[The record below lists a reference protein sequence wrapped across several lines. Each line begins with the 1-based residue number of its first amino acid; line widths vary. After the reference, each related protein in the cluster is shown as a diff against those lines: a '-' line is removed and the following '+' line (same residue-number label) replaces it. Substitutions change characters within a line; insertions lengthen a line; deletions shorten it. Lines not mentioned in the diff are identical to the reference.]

1 MRRSSPYRR
10 RRTGSLVIWVVVL
23 AVLLVGA
30 WGYGLVRFAEA
41 IPETV
46 ADADTP
52 TDAIVVLTGGS
63 ERLSTG
69 LRLLADGKAG
79 KVFVSGVHESVDI
92 AELLKTAGN
101 PPEELEPRVETGHGA
116 QDTAGNAVETAAW
129 MRDHGYRSLR
139 LVTASYH
146 MPRSLLEFRFALPEA
161 TVVPHPVFPGHVK
174 RERWWLWPG
183 TTALIIGEYHKF
195 LLAWLDHE
203 TAWVLGRGRT
213 GA

>member
-1 MRRSSPYRR
+1 MPKSSPHHRR
-10 RRTGSLVIWVVVL
+10 RIGVLVVGIVVL
-23 AVLLVGA
+23 LLVAGGA
-30 WGYGLVRFAEA
+30 WLYGLIRFAET

-69 LRLLADGKAG
+69 LQLLADHKAG

-92 AELLKTAGN
+92 AELLKTVGN
-101 PPEELEPRVETGHGA
+101 PPDELETRVETGHGA

-129 MRDHGYRSLR
+129 MHAHGYRSLR

-161 TVVPHPVFPGHVK
+161 TVVPHPVFPDNVK
-174 RERWWLWPG
+174 QERWWLWPG
-183 TTALIIGEYHKF
+183 TTALIIGEYNKF

-203 TAWVLGRGRT
+203 TTRMLGRER
-213 GA
+213 A

>member
-1 MRRSSPYRR
+1 MSIPSPHRR
-10 RRTGSLVIWVVVL
+10 RRIAPLAGVMAILLLLV
-23 AVLLVGA
+23 VGA
-30 WGYGLVRFAEA
+30 WGYGLARFAEA

-46 ADADTP
+46 SDGDTT

-69 LRLLADGKAG
+69 LQLLADDKAG

-92 AELLKTAGN
+92 AELLKTVGN
-101 PPEELEPRVETGHGA
+101 SPEDLEARVETGHGA

-129 MRDHGYRSLR
+129 MRDHGYHSLR

-146 MPRSLLEFRFALPEA
+146 MPRSLFEFRFALPDA
-161 TVVPHPVFPGHVK
+161 TVVPHPVFPDHVK
-174 RERWWLWPG
+174 QERWWLWPG

-195 LLAWLDHE
+195 LLAWLDHGM
-203 TAWVLGRGRT
+203 ARMFGRERT
-213 GA
+213 

>member
-10 RRTGSLVIWVVVL
+10 RRTGILGVGII
-23 AVLLVGA
+23 VLLLLSGGA
-30 WGYGLVRFAEA
+30 WGYGLFRFAET

-69 LRLLADGKAG
+69 LQLLADDKAG
-79 KVFVSGVHESVDI
+79 RVFVSGVHESVDI
-92 AELLKTAGN
+92 AELLKTAGTTLDG
-101 PPEELEPRVETGHGA
+101 LETRVETGHGA

-146 MPRSLLEFRFALPEA
+146 MPRSLLEFRFALPDT

-195 LLAWLDHE
+195 LLAWLDHG
-203 TAWVLGRGRT
+203 TTRVFGRE

>member
-10 RRTGSLVIWVVVL
+10 CRAGSLAIWIVVL

-46 ADADTP
+46 ADADTS

-69 LRLLADGKAG
+69 LQLLADNKAG
-79 KVFVSGVHESVDI
+79 KIFVSGVHESVDI
-92 AELLKTAGN
+92 AELLKTAGM
-101 PPEELEPRVETGHGA
+101 PLEALEPRVETGHGA

-129 MRDHGYRSLR
+129 MRGHGYRSLR

-161 TVVPHPVFPGHVK
+161 TVIPHPVFPDHVK

-195 LLAWLDHE
+195 LLAWLEHE
-203 TAWVLGRGRT
+203 ASRVLGHERT
-213 GA
+213 

>member
-1 MRRSSPYRR
+1 MPRSSPHHHRR
-10 RRTGSLVIWVVVL
+10 IGIL
-23 AVLLVGA
+23 AVGFVILLLVAGGA
-30 WGYGLVRFAEA
+30 WVYGLVRFAET

-46 ADADTP
+46 ADAETP

-69 LRLLADGKAG
+69 LQLLAEHKAG

-92 AELLKTAGN
+92 GELLKTAGN
-101 PPEELEPRVETGHGA
+101 PVDELETRVETGHGA

-129 MRDHGYRSLR
+129 MRDQGYHSLR

-146 MPRSLLEFRFALPEA
+146 MPRSLLEFHFALPEA
-161 TVVPHPVFPGHVK
+161 MVVPHPVFPDHVK

-203 TAWVLGRGRT
+203 TARVFGRDR
-213 GA
+213 A

>member
-1 MRRSSPYRR
+1 MPKSSPHHRR
-10 RRTGSLVIWVVVL
+10 RVGILVVGIVVL
-23 AVLLVGA
+23 LLVAGGA
-30 WGYGLVRFAEA
+30 WVYGLIRFAEM

-69 LRLLADGKAG
+69 LQLLADHKAG

-101 PPEELEPRVETGHGA
+101 PPDELETRVETGHGA

-129 MRDHGYRSLR
+129 MHEHGYHSLR

-161 TVVPHPVFPGHVK
+161 TVIPHPVFPDHVK

-183 TTALIIGEYHKF
+183 TTALIIGEYNKF

-203 TAWVLGRGRT
+203 TIRFLGRER
-213 GA
+213 A

>member
-1 MRRSSPYRR
+1 MPKSSPHHRR
-10 RRTGSLVIWVVVL
+10 RIGILAIGIVVL
-23 AVLLVGA
+23 LLVTGGA
-30 WGYGLVRFAEA
+30 WVYGLVRFAEM

-46 ADADTP
+46 ADADTS

-69 LRLLADGKAG
+69 LQLLADNKAG

-92 AELLKTAGN
+92 AELLKTAGI
-101 PPEELEPRVETGHGA
+101 PLDELEARVETGHGA

-129 MRDHGYRSLR
+129 MRDHGYHSLR

-161 TVVPHPVFPGHVK
+161 TVVPHPVFPDNVK
-174 RERWWLWPG
+174 RERGWLWPG

-195 LLAWLDHE
+195 MLAWLDHE
-203 TAWVLGRGRT
+203 TARVLGREK
-213 GA
+213 A

>member
-1 MRRSSPYRR
+1 MPELSPHHRRRS
-10 RRTGSLVIWVVVL
+10 GILAIGV
-23 AVLLVGA
+23 AVLLWVAGGT
-30 WGYGLVRFAEA
+30 WVYGLIRFAET

-63 ERLSTG
+63 ERLNTG
-69 LRLLADGKAG
+69 LQLLSDNKAG

-101 PPEELEPRVETGHGA
+101 PADELETRVETGHGA

-129 MRDHGYRSLR
+129 MRDQGYHSLR

-146 MPRSLLEFRFALPEA
+146 MPRSLLEFHFALPEA
-161 TVVPHPVFPGHVK
+161 MVVPHPVFPDHVK
-174 RERWWLWPG
+174 QERWWLWPG

-203 TAWVLGRGRT
+203 TTRVLGSK

>member
-1 MRRSSPYRR
+1 MPRSSPHHRR
-10 RRTGSLVIWVVVL
+10 RVGILAVGIVVL
-23 AVLLVGA
+23 LLVAGGA
-30 WGYGLVRFAEA
+30 WLYGLVRFAA
-41 IPETV
+41 TIPETV

-69 LRLLADGKAG
+69 LQLLADDKAG

-92 AELLKTAGN
+92 AELLKAAGT
-101 PPEELEPRVETGHGA
+101 PPDELETRLETGHGA

-129 MRDHGYRSLR
+129 MRDQGYHSLR

-161 TVVPHPVFPGHVK
+161 TVVPHPVFPDHVK
-174 RERWWLWPG
+174 QERWWLWPG

-203 TAWVLGRGRT
+203 TNRVLGRD

>member
-1 MRRSSPYRR
+1 MPRPSPHHRR
-10 RRTGSLVIWVVVL
+10 RIGIL
-23 AVLLVGA
+23 AVGIVFLLLVAGGT
-30 WGYGLVRFAEA
+30 WVYGLVRFAET
-41 IPETV
+41 IPDTV

-69 LRLLADGKAG
+69 LQLLADGKAG

-92 AELLKTAGN
+92 AELLKTVGSS
-101 PPEELEPRVETGHGA
+101 PEDLGARVETGHGA
-116 QDTAGNAVETAAW
+116 QDTAGNALETAAW
-129 MRDHGYRSLR
+129 MRDQGYHSLR

-146 MPRSLLEFRFALPEA
+146 MPRSLLEFRFAIPEA
-161 TVVPHPVFPGHVK
+161 TVVPHPVFPDHVK

-203 TAWVLGRGRT
+203 TTRVFGRE